1 MVPKRRRRSEQH
13 IAFPTS
19 MNIII
24 ASSAYGGY
32 MYTAVQPLSK
42 SKGMNHAGD
51 TTYKTHSHPNSTIT
65 KDSECIDISK
75 DKYRH
80 TRTHYKHKL
89 GGRWKY
95 RLGTVS
101 NNCHWGFKP
110 GLGAPNLTLIPS
122 SPYKTYNVNKI
133 SPVRLIYN
141 NRDGKCR
148 CKMHVKQRHIKLK
161 QAESTYRQCTP

>member
-1 MVPKRRRRSEQH
+1 MQCKSDTE
-13 IAFPTS
+13 
-19 MNIII
+19 
-24 ASSAYGGY
+24 SSY
-32 MYTAVQPLSK
+32 MSFLHK